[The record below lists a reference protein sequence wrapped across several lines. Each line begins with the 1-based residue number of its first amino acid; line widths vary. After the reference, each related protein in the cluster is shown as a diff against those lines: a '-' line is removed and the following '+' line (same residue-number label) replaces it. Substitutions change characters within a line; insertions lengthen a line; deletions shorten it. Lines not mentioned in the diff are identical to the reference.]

1 MKYVIQNEFSSI
13 MIFSEVE
20 LFILLSPSNDPI
32 SPKNNFVKISEKI
45 FYSPKN
51 DRLFSESKMVIFVQR
66 KIRKQ
71 CFESVTLMELQ
82 LDSFDIE
89 VLEFLKYLS

>member
-1 MKYVIQNEFSSI
+1 MKYAIQNEFSSI
-13 MIFSEVE
+13 TIFPEVE

-32 SPKNNFVKISEKI
+32 SSKNNFVKIFEKI
-45 FYSPKN
+45 SAVLKMSVYFY
-51 DRLFSESKMVIFVQR
+51 ESKMVIFVQR

-71 CFESVTLMELQ
+71 YFESVTRMELQ

-89 VLEFLKYLS
+89 VLEFWKYLS